1 MMSQT
6 CSIKGFVEPIY
17 QLKIDK
23 MKQNI
28 DKSILLDNMI
38 EEGFCLLKFQ
48 NEGKKSVEVNR
59 DVDKSYLQL
68 HFCIKNNASLKF
80 NGGSYALALPENKSF
95 LLYNPQQD
103 LPIHL
108 EMEPGAKIISLL
120 IRIEKFHTFFTE
132 EAELIQFLSGENKSK
147 KCYRDKEL
155 NPNEMM
161 VLNQIFH
168 YGLHSSLEK
177 LYSRGKV
184 YELISL
190 YFHKSDNGIQN
201 CPFLEDEA
209 NVEKI
214 QRAKQIIIEKMAE
227 PPTLTELADQ
237 INLPLQ
243 HLKDGFKHIYGETVF
258 AYLLNYKMEY
268 ARKLLSTR
276 KYNISEVSF
285 EVGYSTP
292 SHFIAAFKKKFG
304 ATPKRYMSSL

>member
-1 MMSQT
+1 MKKNNAESE
-6 CSIKGFVEPIY
+6 FVEN
-17 QLKIDK
+17 K
-23 MKQNI
+23 
-28 DKSILLDNMI
+28 I
-38 EEGFCLLKFQ
+38 EEGFYLLKFQ
-48 NEGKKSVEVNR
+48 NVKKKPLQFRRN
-59 DVDKSYLQL
+59 VDKSYLQL
-68 HFCIKNNASLKF
+68 HFCIKSTSKLIF
-80 NGGSYALALPENKSF
+80 SGGHYLLDLPENKSF

-103 LPIHL
+103 LPLHL
-108 EMEPGAKIISLL
+108 ELSPDSIVVSLL
-120 IRIEKFHTFFTE
+120 IRIEKFHTFFSQ
-132 EAELIQFLSGENKSK
+132 EAGLIHFLSGENKSK

-161 VLNQIFH
+161 VLNQIFD

-177 LYSRGKV
+177 LYSKGKV

-190 YFHKSDNGIQN
+190 YFHKSDNDGAQN

-214 QRAKQIIIEKMAE
+214 QNAKRILIEHMTE
-227 PPTLTELADQ
+227 PPTLKELSDQ

-258 AYLLNYKMEY
+258 TYLLNYKMEY
-268 ARKLLSTR
+268 ARKLLTTK

-292 SHFIAAFKKKFG
+292 SHFIAAFKKKYG
-304 ATPKRYMSSL
+304 STPKRFMSSL

>member
-1 MMSQT
+1 M
-6 CSIKGFVEPIY
+6 K
-17 QLKIDK
+17 KITNDSV
-23 MKQNI
+23 
-28 DKSILLDNMI
+28 DKSFLFDSMI
-38 EEGFCLLKFQ
+38 EDGFYLLKFH
-48 NEGKKSVEVNR
+48 NEDDMVTEVNR
-59 DVDKSYLQL
+59 EVDKSYLQL
-68 HFCIKNNASLKF
+68 HFCLKNKASLKF
-80 NGGSYALALPENKSF
+80 NGGNYGLDLPENKSF
-95 LLYNPQQD
+95 FLYNPQQD

-108 EMEPGAKIISLL
+108 ELQSGAKVISLL

-155 NPNEMM
+155 NPNESM

-190 YFHKSDNGIQN
+190 YFHKSDVDGVQN

-214 QRAKQIIIEKMAE
+214 QKAKQILIEKMTE
-227 PPTLTELADQ
+227 PPTLTELARQ
-237 INLPLQ
+237 INLPIQ

-304 ATPKRYMSSL
+304 STPKRYMSSL

>member
-1 MMSQT
+1 M
-6 CSIKGFVEPIY
+6 
-17 QLKIDK
+17 
-23 MKQNI
+23 
-28 DKSILLDNMI
+28 DKSIDKNIFLDNEI
-38 EEGFCLLKFQ
+38 EDGFYLLKFQ
-48 NEGKKSVEVNR
+48 NEKGKAVEFFR
-59 DVDKSYLQL
+59 EVDKSFLQL
-68 HFCIKNNASLKF
+68 HFCIKNTSKLIF
-80 NGGSYALALPENKSF
+80 NEGHYVLDLPVNKSY

-108 EMEPGAKIISLL
+108 ELSPGAQVISLL
-120 IRIEKFHTFFTE
+120 IRIEKFHTFFSQ
-132 EAELIQFLSGENKSK
+132 EAGLIHFLSGENKGK

-155 NPNEMM
+155 NPNEIM
-161 VLNQIFH
+161 VLDQIFH

-177 LYSRGKV
+177 LYSKGKV

-190 YFHKSDNGIQN
+190 YFHKSDNAGAQN

-214 QRAKQIIIEKMAE
+214 QKAKQILIESMAE
-227 PPTLTELADQ
+227 PPTLNELSDR

-268 ARKLLSTR
+268 ARKLLTTR

>member
-1 MMSQT
+1 MSVNNENV
-6 CSIKGFVEPIY
+6 G
-17 QLKIDK
+17 
-23 MKQNI
+23 
-28 DKSILLDNMI
+28 KSILLESLLED
-38 EEGFCLLKFQ
+38 GFYLLKFH
-48 NEGKKSVEVNR
+48 NEEKEELKVTR
-59 DVDKSYLQL
+59 KVDKSFLQL
-68 HFCIKNNASLKF
+68 HFCIKNEAKLNF
-80 NGGSYALALPENKSF
+80 NGGHYVLGLPENKSF
-95 LLYNPQQD
+95 LLYNPEQD
-103 LPIHL
+103 LPINL
-108 EMEPGAKIISLL
+108 SLSPGAKVISLL
-120 IRIEKFHTFFTE
+120 IRIEKFHTFFTQ
-132 EAELIQFLSGENKSK
+132 EAGLIHFLSGENKSK

-155 NPNEMM
+155 NPTEFM

-177 LYSRGKV
+177 LYSKGKV

-190 YFHKSDNGIQN
+190 YFHKSDNEGAQN

-214 QRAKQIIIEKMAE
+214 QKAKQILIERMAE
-227 PPTLTELADQ
+227 PPTLTQLAHQ

-268 ARKLLSTR
+268 ARKLLTTR

>member
-1 MMSQT
+1 MENQS
-6 CSIKGFVEPIY
+6 V
-17 QLKIDK
+17 
-23 MKQNI
+23 
-28 DKSILLDNMI
+28 DKSVMLDNKI
-38 EEGFCLLKFQ
+38 EDGFYLLKFH
-48 NEGKKSVEVNR
+48 NEEEQEIEVSRN
-59 DVDKSYLQL
+59 VDKSYLQL
-68 HFCIKNNASLKF
+68 HFCIKNTAKLIFS
-80 NGGSYALALPENKSF
+80 GGHYVLDLPENKSF
-95 LLYNPQQD
+95 LLYNPEQD

-108 EMEPGAKIISLL
+108 NMSPGAKVISLL
-120 IRIEKFHTFFTE
+120 IRIEKFHTFFTQ
-132 EAELIQFLSGENKSK
+132 EAGLIHFLSGENKSK

-177 LYSRGKV
+177 LYSKGKV

-190 YFHKSDNGIQN
+190 YFHKSDNEGIQN

-214 QRAKQIIIEKMAE
+214 QKAKQILIERMTE
-227 PPTLTELADQ
+227 PPTLTQLAHQ

-276 KYNISEVSF
+276 KYNISELSF

>member
-1 MMSQT
+1 MRTEVQNGNFVDNRVED
-6 CSIKGFVEPIY
+6 GFH
-17 QLKIDK
+17 
-23 MKQNI
+23 
-28 DKSILLDNMI
+28 
-38 EEGFCLLKFQ
+38 LLKFH
-48 NEGKKSVEVNR
+48 NESDVVQTVVR
-59 DVDKSYLQL
+59 QVDKSFLQL
-68 HFCIKNNASLKF
+68 HFCILNAAKLLF
-80 NGGSYALALPENKSF
+80 NGGNYALDLPENKSF

-108 EMEPGAKIISLL
+108 ELEPGAQVISLL
-120 IRIEKFHTFFTE
+120 IRIEKFHTFFSQ
-132 EAELIQFLSGENKSK
+132 EAGLIHFISGENQSK

-155 NPNEMM
+155 NPNETM

-177 LYSRGKV
+177 LYTKGKV
-184 YELISL
+184 YELLSL
-190 YFHKSDNGIQN
+190 YFNKSDEEGSHN

-214 QRAKQIIIEKMAE
+214 QKAKKILIDNMTE
-227 PPTLTELADQ
+227 PPTLKELSDQ

-243 HLKDGFKHIYGETVF
+243 HLKDGFKQIYGETVY

-276 KYNISEVSF
+276 KYNIAEVSF

-304 ATPKRYMSSL
+304 VTPKKYVSSV

>member
-1 MMSQT
+1 M
-6 CSIKGFVEPIY
+6 
-17 QLKIDK
+17 
-23 MKQNI
+23 
-28 DKSILLDNMI
+28 DKSIDKNIFLDNEI
-38 EEGFCLLKFQ
+38 EDGFYLLKFQ
-48 NEGKKSVEVNR
+48 NEKEKAVEFFKE
-59 DVDKSYLQL
+59 VDKSFLQL
-68 HFCIKNNASLKF
+68 HFCIKNTSKLIF
-80 NGGSYALALPENKSF
+80 NRGHYVLDLPVNKSY

-103 LPIHL
+103 LPLHL
-108 EMEPGAKIISLL
+108 ELTPGAQVISLL
-120 IRIEKFHTFFTE
+120 IRIEKFHTFFSQ
-132 EAELIQFLSGENKSK
+132 EAGLIHFLSGENKGK

-155 NPNEMM
+155 NPNEIM
-161 VLNQIFH
+161 VLDQIFH

-177 LYSRGKV
+177 LYSKGKV

-190 YFHKSDNGIQN
+190 YFHKSDNAGAQN

-214 QRAKQIIIEKMAE
+214 QKAKQILIESMAE
-227 PPTLTELADQ
+227 PPTLNELSDQ

-268 ARKLLSTR
+268 ARKLLTTR

>member
-1 MMSQT
+1 M
-6 CSIKGFVEPIY
+6 K
-17 QLKIDK
+17 DK
-23 MKQNI
+23 NVGKNI
-28 DKSILLDNMI
+28 IQENRI
-38 EEGFCLLKFQ
+38 EEGFYLLKFENTGDKAIQ
-48 NEGKKSVEVNR
+48 AAR
-59 DVDKSYLQL
+59 AVDKSFLQL
-68 HFCIKNNASLKF
+68 HFCIKNNSGLSF
-80 NGGSYALALPENKSF
+80 NGGHYVLEMPENKSF

-108 EMEPGAKIISLL
+108 NMEPGAKVISLL
-120 IRIEKFHTFFTE
+120 ISIEKFHTFFTQ
-132 EAELIQFLSGENKSK
+132 EAGLIHFLSGENQGK

-190 YFHKSDNGIQN
+190 YFHKSDNDGIQN

-214 QRAKQIIIEKMAE
+214 QKAKQIIIERMTE
-227 PPTLTELADQ
+227 PPSLTELAHQ

>member
-1 MMSQT
+1 MANNS
-6 CSIKGFVEPIY
+6 
-17 QLKIDK
+17 
-23 MKQNI
+23 I
-28 DKSILLDNMI
+28 DKSVIDNKI
-38 EEGFCLLKFQ
+38 EDGFYLLKYH
-48 NEGKKSVEVNR
+48 NEKDHEVEVSRN
-59 DVDKSYLQL
+59 VDKSYLQL
-68 HFCIKNNASLKF
+68 HFCIKNMTKLKF
-80 NGGSYALALPENKSF
+80 NGGHYVLDLPENKSY
-95 LLYNPQQD
+95 LLYNPEQD
-103 LPIHL
+103 LPLHL
-108 EMEPGAKIISLL
+108 SMSPGAKVISLL
-120 IRIEKFHTFFTE
+120 IRIEKFHTFFTQ
-132 EAELIQFLSGENKSK
+132 EAGLIHFLSGENKSK

-177 LYSRGKV
+177 LYSKGKV

-190 YFHKSDNGIQN
+190 YFHKSDNEGIQN

-214 QRAKQIIIEKMAE
+214 QKAKQIIIESMTE
-227 PPTLTELADQ
+227 PPSLTQLAHQ

-268 ARKLLSTR
+268 ARKLLTTR
-276 KYNISEVSF
+276 KYNITEVSF